1 MSMKVRTKK
10 FGLFMVI
17 VIIAGLAAATSVT
30 AQTGRRASNIKS
42 NGNFDFNNGKV
53 TIYSS
58 DLIFLADEIDLLEDT
73 YKTGVAEALDQIGTY
88 FKSDGTSTHN
98 RNESTVAPS
107 DAASLPF
114 GAIREGIVNSQSIPT
129 ERTYTGTLP
138 GQNAQTSG
146 NISAAQADQ
155 LSLGAA
161 AWVEGN
167 LIIGTGA
174 DNNTYYSQGS
184 QDGYNKGYAQGE
196 QDGYSKGYTQ
206 GEQDGYN
213 KGYAQGD
220 QDGYNKGYEQGNKD
234 GYNQG
239 ISESSAEIIDLTDAA
254 YSDSGDYRGNMV
266 NKSYTCT
273 KDGYCTI
280 MYSVYG
286 WQVAGNIGGVI
297 GFTVDKNGEEVISW
311 EQRPTDK
318 NDYAGKLDTVS
329 IQVAEG
335 DVISSTAYYNSVKQ
349 AIKIWAVVY

>member
-1 MSMKVRTKK
+1 MKVRTKK

-17 VIIAGLAAATSVT
+17 VMIAGLAAATSVT
-30 AQTGRRASNIKS
+30 AQTERRASNIKS
-42 NGNFDFNNGKV
+42 NGNFDFDNGKV
-53 TIYSS
+53 TFYSS

-98 RNESTVAPS
+98 RNESAVAPS
-107 DAASLPF
+107 DAANLPF

-138 GQNAQTSG
+138 GQATQTSG
-146 NISAAQADQ
+146 NISAAQADN

-161 AWVEGN
+161 AWVDGN

-174 DNNTYYSQGS
+174 DNNKYYTQGS
-184 QDGYNKGYAQGE
+184 QDGYN
-196 QDGYSKGYTQ
+196 KGYTQ

-213 KGYAQGD
+213 KGYTQGE
-220 QDGYNKGYEQGNKD
+220 QDGYNK

-254 YSDSGDYRGNMV
+254 YSASGDYRGNMV

-297 GFTVDKNGEEVISW
+297 GFTVNKNGEEVISW

-318 NDYAGKLDTVS
+318 TDYAGKLDTVS